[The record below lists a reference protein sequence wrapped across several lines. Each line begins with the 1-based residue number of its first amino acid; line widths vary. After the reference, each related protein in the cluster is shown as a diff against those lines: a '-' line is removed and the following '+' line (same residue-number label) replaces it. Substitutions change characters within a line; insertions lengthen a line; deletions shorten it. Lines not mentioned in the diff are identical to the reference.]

1 MLRSWSSH
9 FSLTGV
15 RSTQDYKWEPGVTET
30 LWGEGKI
37 LIVSCNASGDKRC
50 ACVCV
55 CVSLR
60 INADERLPHFK
71 IEYRLNISVCS
82 VDRFVQ

>member
-37 LIVSCNASGDKRC
+37 LIVSCNASGDKR
-50 ACVCV
+50 
-55 CVSLR
+55 VSLR

-71 IEYRLNISVCS
+71 IEYRLNISVCC